1 MSNERIKKVAGLYIH
16 IPFCRF
22 KCMYCD
28 FYSSSDKETLI
39 PEFVKALIIEIEQCQ
54 VETKDLEIE
63 TIFIGGG
70 TPSLLKSK
78 YIHSIVNALHKK
90 HKIDNVKEFTIEAN
104 PGEAS
109 KERLKNFLK
118 LGINRLSIGVQSLN
132 PNILRFLTRT
142 HSPSEVF
149 ETFQNARDIGFKN
162 INCDLL
168 YSIPNQSWNRWS
180 KDLKEIIKLK
190 PDHISAY
197 ALTSE
202 KGTQLFRLIKEKK
215 ITMPLD
221 EQKSKWFLDTH
232 NMLKNNFYMPYE
244 ISSFSKRG
252 YECQHNLNYWKIL
265 PYFGYGP
272 SAYSYDGTK
281 RWQNINSIDSYIKK
295 LKSHKSPLHFSE
307 TINKKNKTNEI
318 IGFGLR
324 TKSGIFFD
332 RIPKVYS
339 RKFKKNLKSV
349 MKKWE
354 RVIIVD
360 KNFIKLNQSGFL
372 FADAIAIDL
381 MI

>member
-1 MSNERIKKVAGLYIH
+1 MSNKRIKKIAGLYIH
-16 IPFCRF
+16 IPFCEF

-28 FYSSSDKETLI
+28 FYSTSDKKTLI
-39 PEFVKALIIEIEQCQ
+39 PEFVKALILEIERCQ

-78 YIHSIVNALHKK
+78 YIDLIVNALHKK

-109 KERLKNFLK
+109 QKRLKNFLK

-132 PNILRFLTRT
+132 PNILKFLTRT
-142 HSPSEVF
+142 HSPNKVF
-149 ETFQNARDIGFKN
+149 ETFQSARDIGFKN

-168 YSIPNQSWNRWS
+168 YSIPNQSWNIWS
-180 KDLKEIIKLK
+180 KDLKKIIKLK

-197 ALTSE
+197 ALTPE
-202 KGTQLFRLIKEKK
+202 KGTQLFRLIKGKK
-215 ITMPLD
+215 ITMPPA

-232 NMLKNNFYMPYE
+232 NMLKNNFYIPYE
-244 ISSFSKRG
+244 ISSFSKKG

-265 PYFGYGP
+265 PYVGYGP
-272 SAYSYDGTK
+272 SAYSYDGAK

-295 LKSHKSPLHFSE
+295 LKSHKSPIHFSE
-307 TINKKNKTNEI
+307 TISKKNKTNEI

-324 TKSGIFFD
+324 TTSGILVD

-339 RKFKKNLKSV
+339 QKFRENLKNV
-349 MKKWE
+349 LKKWE
-354 RVIIVD
+354 KAIVVD
-360 KNFIKLNQSGFL
+360 RNFIKLNQNGFL

>member
-1 MSNERIKKVAGLYIH
+1 MKKIAGLYIH
-16 IPFCRF
+16 IPFCEF

-28 FYSSSDKETLI
+28 FYSASDKETLI
-39 PEFVKALIIEIEQCQ
+39 PEFVKALILEIERCQ
-54 VETKDLEIE
+54 VETQDLEIE

-78 YIHSIVNALHKK
+78 YIELIVNALHKK

-109 KERLKNFLK
+109 QKRLKNFLK

-132 PNILRFLTRT
+132 PHILRFLTRT
-142 HSPSEVF
+142 HSPNEVF
-149 ETFQNARDIGFKN
+149 KTFQNARNIGFKN

-197 ALTSE
+197 SLTSE
-202 KGTQLFRLIKEKK
+202 KETQLFKLIKEKK
-215 ITMPLD
+215 ITMPPD

-244 ISSFSKRG
+244 ISSFSKKG

-265 PYFGYGP
+265 PYVGYGP

-281 RWQNINSIDSYIKK
+281 RWQNISSIDSYIKK
-295 LKSHKSPLHFSE
+295 LNSHKSPIHYSE
-307 TINKKNKTNEI
+307 TINKKNRTNEV

-324 TKSGIFFD
+324 TTSGISVD
-332 RIPKVYS
+332 KIPKVYS
-339 RKFKKNLKSV
+339 QKFRKNLKSV
-349 MKKWE
+349 QKKWE
-354 RVIIVD
+354 KAIIVD
-360 KNFIKLNQSGFL
+360 KNFIKLNQNGFL
-372 FADAIAIDL
+372 FADAIAVDL